1 MHVASRRGTLL
12 IALLAAGVGAL
23 ALAGSVAASG
33 EQAGARSDAISPG
46 KHTLIVLQDDIAAGL
61 DIDGPSSVADA
72 VHELLENTSE
82 PLVETPRILEDGIL
96 KPNYKLGWKDFSPR
110 LATSWTHPTP
120 TKWIF
125 KLRQGVKSCAGNEF
139 TADDV
144 VWSFARA
151 KSLSGAAP
159 ISWFLS
165 NIAGVLPLKAITSK
179 DPKDKLLSGEVKK
192 LDTYT
197 VEFNQSGPND
207 LWPRM
212 LTIFGLFPY
221 DSKKLLKH
229 ATAADPWA
237 HKYTDTVNPASFGAY
252 CLTSWTKG
260 TEQVL
265 NFNKGFYRGTPQ
277 FTRIVIRKV
286 AAGSNR
292 VAALRSGSADVTH
305 NLAPSQIASLRK
317 DPKVHVFSFLHN
329 EILAMGF
336 NFKMAPWNLSTGKL
350 IRQAI
355 AWAMPYNDILT
366 SDYNGDA
373 KRWLGDV
380 EPTYIGAIT
389 IPTYASAPNVDKAK
403 ALLAKAGFP
412 GGKGLEQYSKGLSLT
427 YVVERRELL
436 EPLANRIKTALGAIG
451 IPITLDPLTATEYND
466 RELKFDMPMFL
477 RDLVRPFGPDA
488 AYAALLFYV
497 SKKNGGLLT
506 TGDYS
511 NPAVDKEF
519 FAAQASSGAARLA
532 HLAKLQRL
540 VFEDMPQ
547 VPILLTPSQFA
558 VRTGISC
565 WQTGVHT
572 ARFWYFTVGDQPCVA
587 EGNKTG

>member
-1 MHVASRRGTLL
+1 MPSLIRRRAVLSA
-12 IALLAAGVGAL
+12 ILATTATL
-23 ALAGSVAASG
+23 ALAGTVAASSTKS
-33 EQAGARSDAISPG
+33 AARSDSISPS

-61 DIDGPSSVADA
+61 DIDGASSVADA

-125 KLRQGVKSCAGNEF
+125 KLRKGVKSCAGNEF

-197 VEFNQSGPND
+197 VEFNQSGPNE

-221 DSKKLLKH
+221 DSKELLKH
-229 ATAADPWA
+229 VTAADPWA

-265 NFNKGFYRGTPQ
+265 
-277 FTRIVIRKV
+277 
-286 AAGSNR
+286 
-292 VAALRSGSADVTH
+292 D
-305 NLAPSQIASLRK
+305 
-317 DPKVHVFSFLHN
+317 
-329 EILAMGF
+329 
-336 NFKMAPWNLSTGKL
+336 
-350 IRQAI
+350 
-355 AWAMPYNDILT
+355 
-366 SDYNGDA
+366 
-373 KRWLGDV
+373 
-380 EPTYIGAIT
+380 
-389 IPTYASAPNVDKAK
+389 
-403 ALLAKAGFP
+403 
-412 GGKGLEQYSKGLSLT
+412 
-427 YVVERRELL
+427 
-436 EPLANRIKTALGAIG
+436 
-451 IPITLDPLTATEYND
+451 
-466 RELKFDMPMFL
+466 
-477 RDLVRPFGPDA
+477 
-488 AYAALLFYV
+488 
-497 SKKNGGLLT
+497 
-506 TGDYS
+506 
-511 NPAVDKEF
+511 
-519 FAAQASSGAARLA
+519 
-532 HLAKLQRL
+532 
-540 VFEDMPQ
+540 
-547 VPILLTPSQFA
+547 
-558 VRTGISC
+558 
-565 WQTGVHT
+565 
-572 ARFWYFTVGDQPCVA
+572 
-587 EGNKTG
+587 